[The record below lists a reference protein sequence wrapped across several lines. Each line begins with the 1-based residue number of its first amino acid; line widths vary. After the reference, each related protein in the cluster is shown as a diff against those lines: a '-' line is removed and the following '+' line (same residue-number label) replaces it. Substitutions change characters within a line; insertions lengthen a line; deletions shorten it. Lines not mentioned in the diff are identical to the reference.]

1 MARQRGNVKWF
12 DTEKGWG
19 FIRLEDGEEVF
30 VHHSDIQS
38 EGFRSLKDG
47 AEVEL
52 EIERAERG
60 PRARNVV
67 PIGADGTP
75 VSQAGGR
82 SAGDRSAADR
92 TGSKSGGERKGRG
105 ERERGGRKPNASR
118 GGRLSEASNG
128 ATRSKREGAASPA
141 GRAGAGDGL
150 QTLDEQVRTR
160 LAPRFRFDD

>member
-19 FIRLEDGEEVF
+19 FIRLENGEEVF

-38 EGFRSLKDG
+38 DGFRSLKDG

-67 PIGADGTP
+67 PIGADGMP
-75 VSQAGGR
+75 LSQARTGSSER
-82 SAGDRSAADR
+82 SPADR
-92 TGSKSGGERKGRG
+92 TRSE
-105 ERERGGRKPNASR
+105 SR
-118 GGRLSEASNG
+118 GGRGGRGGRERHGRKPDESNG
-128 ATRSKREGAASPA
+128 ARRSGRESSAA
-141 GRAGAGDGL
+141 RAGSGGTGDEL
-150 QTLDEQVRTR
+150 PTLDEQVRTR
-160 LAPRFRFDD
+160 LSPRFRFDD

>member
-1 MARQRGNVKWF
+1 MARERGNVKWF

-19 FIRLEDGEEVF
+19 FIRLEGGEEVF

-52 EIERAERG
+52 EIERADRG

-67 PIGADGTP
+67 PIGADGMP
-75 VSQAGGR
+75 VSKARDRSSERSSAGGTR
-82 SAGDRSAADR
+82 S
-92 TGSKSGGERKGRG
+92 GSGERRARRG
-105 ERERGGRKPNASR
+105 GRERGGGNPD
-118 GGRLSEASNG
+118 ASNG
-128 ATRSKREGAASPA
+128 ATRSGSVSTSSRA
-141 GRAGAGDGL
+141 GRSGSGNGL

>member
-1 MARQRGNVKWF
+1 MARERGNVKWF

-19 FIRLEDGEEVF
+19 FIRLEGGEEVF

-52 EIERAERG
+52 EIERADRG

-67 PIGADGTP
+67 PIGADGMP
-75 VSQAGGR
+75 ISKAGKRSSERSATGGTRSDSREGR
-82 SAGDRSAADR
+82 SRR
-92 TGSKSGGERKGRG
+92 
-105 ERERGGRKPNASR
+105 RERGRS
-118 GGRLSEASNG
+118 GGNPDTSNG
-128 ATRSKREGAASPA
+128 ATRSGDASTAP
-141 GRAGAGDGL
+141 RADRSGTGNGVP
-150 QTLDEQVRTR
+150 TLDEQVRTR

>member
-19 FIRLEDGEEVF
+19 FIRLEDGAEVF

-52 EIERAERG
+52 EIETADRG

-75 VSQAGGR
+75 LSMAGTRSSERSSADRARSESRAGR
-82 SAGDRSAADR
+82 S
-92 TGSKSGGERKGRG
+92 GRG
-105 ERERGGRKPNASR
+105 GRERGARKPDAS
-118 GGRLSEASNG
+118 S
-128 ATRSKREGAASPA
+128 GAARSGRENAAPSA
-141 GRAGAGDGL
+141 GRSGTGNEL
-150 QTLDEQVRTR
+150 PTLDEQVRTR